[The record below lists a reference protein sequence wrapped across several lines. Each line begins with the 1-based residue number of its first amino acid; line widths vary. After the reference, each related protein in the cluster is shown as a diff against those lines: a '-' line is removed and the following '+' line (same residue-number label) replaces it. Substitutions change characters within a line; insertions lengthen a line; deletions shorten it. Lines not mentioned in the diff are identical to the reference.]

1 MAVRVRGATRESFTL
16 GEECPTHTGALG
28 GRCGLWNWR
37 WFGSSSNQVFAV
49 AGQKTRQ
56 QSCNALQQN
65 PILRTE
71 RILAIALYVQKAKF
85 TSGDFHR
92 YDDLFSG
99 AGSGQLRGVQV
110 GCILQKRGGGLRIQS
125 QIDSSPAIVP
135 SLTKQASDCFERR
148 VVKRRAICG
157 KQAFN
162 LGKQRSSGTIRFH
175 DFTSLIGGIGVVN
188 KSSRDTSPTET
199 QPKVTWLL
207 RGTRTSI
214 F

>member
-1 MAVRVRGATRESFTL
+1 MAVRVRGAPRESFQTRT
-16 GEECPTHTGALG
+16 GMSESRAGALG

-71 RILAIALYVQKAKF
+71 RILAIALYVQKANF

-188 KSSRDTSPTET
+188 ESSIAI
-199 QPKVTWLL
+199 LL
-207 RGTRTSI
+207 QLRLSRR
-214 F
+214 